1 MQFGKSG
8 RDEKE
13 TTQSNLASALESSSG
28 SSQGK
33 LEAFLGKGS
42 KVVGNLNFTG
52 PVELDGF
59 VEGEIHAQDRITIGE
74 SAVVTGRIVGGEVII
89 KGTVNGDV
97 SASKRLS
104 LKRPA
109 KILGNISS
117 TNLSIEEGV
126 VFEGKCMMGSSSLG
140 SGARGEGS
148 SQSKGIAAATVGGVS
163 AAVANA
169 GKLGAT
175 A

>member
-1 MQFGKSG
+1 M
-8 RDEKE
+8 
-13 TTQSNLASALESSSG
+13 N
-28 SSQGK
+28 
-33 LEAFLGKGS
+33 
-42 KVVGNLNFTG
+42 
-52 PVELDGF
+52 
-59 VEGEIHAQDRITIGE
+59 
-74 SAVVTGRIVGGEVII
+74 GRIIGGEVII
-89 KGTVNGDV
+89 KGTVNGDI

-126 VFEGKCMMGSSSLG
+126 IFEGKCIMGSSSTS
-140 SGARGEGS
+140 SGVRSETSTRSEANLQPKAVPGANVG
-148 SQSKGIAAATVGGVS
+148 VGGV
-163 AAVANA
+163 